1 MDTDSNKDIDK
12 ITRHGRLG
20 GTDSSEQDLLYDP
33 NVPTPSHAEDART
46 LFSKISTA
54 TLCTMSIDP
63 EGFPYGSFV
72 TFAEFEGKPLFLI
85 SALAEHTK
93 NLLKN
98 SKASLMVSE
107 AGEGNPLALGR
118 FTLVGECVRLDEE
131 KVIEAKEAFISRH
144 PSSRFYIE
152 YSDFFFFTMDVI
164 DVRYIG
170 GFGRMSWI
178 EGKEWF
184 DALPDPLAQ
193 HSDGIIEHMNDDH
206 RDAMI
211 ICCKKLSMA
220 TDTSDAFMTGL
231 DKYGFEMS
239 AITSKGPRPIRL
251 GFENKATTSEEAR
264 KEIIS
269 LVKMAREAQ

>member
-1 MDTDSNKDIDK
+1 
-12 ITRHGRLG
+12 
-20 GTDSSEQDLLYDP
+20 
-33 NVPTPSHAEDART
+33 
-46 LFSKISTA
+46 
-54 TLCTMSIDP
+54 
-63 EGFPYGSFV
+63 
-72 TFAEFEGKPLFLI
+72 
-85 SALAEHTK
+85 
-93 NLLKN
+93 
-98 SKASLMVSE
+98 MVSE

-118 FTLVGECVRLDEE
+118 FTLVGECFRLDEK
-131 KVIEAKEAFISRH
+131 KVSEAKEAFISRH
-144 PSSRFYIE
+144 PSARFYIE

-211 ICCKKLSMA
+211 ICCKKLSKA

-269 LVKMAREAQ
+269 LVKMAREA